1 MQLLKRVSSG
11 VGALALALA
20 LSSTARAQ
28 VANGPWSSWSPT
40 YNVQLKGSGWNSGST
55 FGISNSS
62 TGTEE
67 RAERRYQTFSSGSKQ
82 FEGYVKVDS
91 LGGDRICLKQTFQD
105 GVGPW
110 NMIAVKKPGS
120 LYEVEGGAT
129 LASYSIGTTVR
140 INTVTYTGSDHVAVY
155 VNGSMKE
162 DVTGGAGSINSHVCT
177 ARADSGLDPVCH
189 DTLEKGHDRAVR

>member
-1 MQLLKRVSSG
+1 MFKRLLPCAG
-11 VGALALALA
+11 LLALAALA
-20 LSSTARAQ
+20 PSVHAQ

-40 YNVQLKGSGWNSGST
+40 YNTQLVGSGAVSGST
-55 FGISNSS
+55 YSISS
-62 TGTEE
+62 TSTSTEQ
-67 RAERRYQTFSSGSKQ
+67 RAERRYQTFSTGSKQ
-82 FEGYVKVDS
+82 FQGSVKVNS

-129 LASYSIGTTVR
+129 LASYTIGNTVR

-155 VNGSMKE
+155 VNGSMVE
-162 DVTGGAGSINSHVCT
+162 DITGGAGSYYDKLGTYRT
-177 ARADSGLDPVCH
+177 ASGQGPVSA
-189 DTLEKGHDRAVR
+189 TWSSIQFWQK

>member
-1 MQLLKRVSSG
+1 MDEVFENAAEAAKAQGQTPPLASPEPAAPQRPDG
-11 VGALALALA
+11 VG
-20 LSSTARAQ
+20 
-28 VANGPWSSWSPT
+28 
-40 YNVQLKGSGWNSGST
+40 
-55 FGISNSS
+55 
-62 TGTEE
+62 EE
-67 RAERRYQTFSSGSKQ
+67 RAERRYQTFSTGSKQ

-162 DVTGGAGSINSHVCT
+162 DVTGGAGSYYDKLGTYRTS
-177 ARADSGLDPVCH
+177 SGKGPVQA
-189 DTLEKGHDRAVR
+189 TWSSIRFWQK

>member
-1 MQLLKRVSSG
+1 MQFVKRISSG
-11 VGALALALA
+11 VGLLALALA
-20 LSSTARAQ
+20 LSPVVRAQ

-40 YNVQLKGSGWNSGST
+40 YTTQLKGSGSVSGST
-55 FGISNSS
+55 YSISNSS
-62 TGTEE
+62 TTTEE

-105 GVGPW
+105 TVRPW

-129 LASYSIGTTVR
+129 LSSYSIGTTIRV
-140 INTVTYTGSDHVAVY
+140 NTVTYTGTDHVAVY

-162 DVTGGAGSINSHVCT
+162 DVTGGAGAYYDKFGTYRTASGVGPVQATWSSI
-177 ARADSGLDPVCH
+177 RFWQ
-189 DTLEKGHDRAVR
+189 K

>member
-1 MQLLKRVSSG
+1 MQSARCLVRIAGL
-11 VGALALALA
+11 LALAGA
-20 LSSTARAQ
+20 LSIPARAQ

-40 YNVQLKGSGWNSGST
+40 YTTQLKGSGSVSGST
-55 FGISNSS
+55 YSISNSS
-62 TGTEE
+62 TTTEE

-82 FEGYVKVDS
+82 FEGYVKVNS

-110 NMIAVKKPGS
+110 NMVAVKKPGS

-129 LASYSIGTTVR
+129 LSSYTIGTTIR

-162 DVTGGAGSINSHVCT
+162 DVTGGAGSYYDKLGVYRT
-177 ARADSGLDPVCH
+177 ASGVGPVSA
-189 DTLEKGHDRAVR
+189 TWSSIRFWQK

>member
-1 MQLLKRVSSG
+1 MFKRLLPC
-11 VGALALALA
+11 VGLLALAALA
-20 LSSTARAQ
+20 PSVRAQ
-28 VANGPWSSWSPT
+28 VATGPWSSWSPT
-40 YNVQLKGSGWNSGST
+40 YNTQLVGSGAVSGST
-55 FGISNSS
+55 YSISS
-62 TGTEE
+62 TSTSTEQ

-82 FEGYVKVDS
+82 FQGSVKVNS

-129 LASYSIGTTVR
+129 LASYTIGNTVR

-155 VNGSMKE
+155 VNGSMVE
-162 DVTGGAGSINSHVCT
+162 DVTGGAGSYYDKLGTYRT
-177 ARADSGLDPVCH
+177 ASGQGPVSA
-189 DTLEKGHDRAVR
+189 TWSSIQFWQK